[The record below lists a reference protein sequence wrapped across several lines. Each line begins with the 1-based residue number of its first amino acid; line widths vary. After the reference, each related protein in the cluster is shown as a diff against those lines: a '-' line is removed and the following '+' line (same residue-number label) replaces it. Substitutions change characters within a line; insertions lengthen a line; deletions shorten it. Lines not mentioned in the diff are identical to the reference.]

1 MSQEVITT
9 FKFRD
14 AEVEFDI
21 ADADSSDRF
30 EQAVKKMA
38 EDEKGLPKTGKL
50 STIYRAQC
58 KLIKDFFDG
67 CVGPGTGDKICTK
80 ADNVRICYDAYD
92 EFLKFVSA
100 QKSGIMSYKDVFSKY
115 SNREQRRHPQNPG
128 QNQKHGSRPNG
139 GKPYIAK

>member
-1 MSQEVITT
+1 MSHEVITKFT
-9 FKFRD
+9 FRD
-14 AEVEFDI
+14 VELEFDI
-21 ADADSSDRF
+21 ADADNSDRF
-30 EQAVKKMA
+30 EQAVNRMA

-58 KLIKDFFDG
+58 RLIKDFFDNCIEEG
-67 CVGPGTGDKICTK
+67 AGEKICTK

-100 QKSGIMSYKDVFSKY
+100 QKTGIMSYKDVFSKY

-128 QNQKHGSRPNG
+128 QNQKHGNG
-139 GKPYIAK
+139 LNHGKPYIAK